1 MAASDEVK
9 TVKAA
14 VVAVLGK
21 CRVVARI
28 RATGA
33 NALHVFIPER
43 FLADKALL
51 AQVHAAVARVT
62 GRGEVG
68 SFDPTT
74 RTARPYFTVEGSP
87 E

>member
-1 MAASDEVK
+1 MATSNEVK
-9 TVKAA
+9 MVKAA

-33 NALHVFIPER
+33 NALYVSIPER
-43 FLADKALL
+43 FLSDKALM
-51 AQVHAAVARVT
+51 AQVRAEVARVT

-68 SFDPTT
+68 SFDPVT
-74 RTARPYFTVEGSP
+74 RLARPYFTVEGSP